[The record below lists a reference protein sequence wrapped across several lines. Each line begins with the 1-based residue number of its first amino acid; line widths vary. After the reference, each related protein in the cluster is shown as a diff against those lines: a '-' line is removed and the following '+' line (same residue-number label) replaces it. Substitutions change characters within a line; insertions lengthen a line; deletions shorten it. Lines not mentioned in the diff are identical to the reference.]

1 MRFQGKTV
9 VVTGSASGIGA
20 HTARRFAAEGAN
32 LIIADI
38 NLPAAERV
46 AASIDGSFA
55 IEVDVTS
62 RDALRSMVD
71 VATNKFGGVDILV
84 NNAMS
89 CGQARFLD
97 ATPDE
102 VRQDFAVTVIGPF
115 FASQEVIPGMIERGG
130 GIILNV
136 SSVNGISFFGNE
148 AYSAAKAGLE
158 NLTKS
163 IAIQFGADGIRCNA
177 VAPGTIATE
186 SWEDRKVEDPL
197 ILEKLA
203 RSYPLGRVG
212 TPSDVAD
219 ALLFLASDAAS
230 WITGIVLPVE
240 GGVLSGNLTVARE
253 LTGNLDMARGT
264 ISSPHEEPSNE

>member
-1 MRFQGKTV
+1 M
-9 VVTGSASGIGA
+9 VVTGSGSGIGA

-32 LIIADI
+32 VIIADI

-115 FASQEVIPGMIERGG
+115 FASQEVIPATLDHAGDHFLTCEER
-130 GIILNV
+130 
-136 SSVNGISFFGNE
+136 
-148 AYSAAKAGLE
+148 
-158 NLTKS
+158 NL
-163 IAIQFGADGIRCNA
+163 
-177 VAPGTIATE
+177 
-186 SWEDRKVEDPL
+186 
-197 ILEKLA
+197 
-203 RSYPLGRVG
+203 
-212 TPSDVAD
+212 
-219 ALLFLASDAAS
+219 LLRQR
-230 WITGIVLPVE
+230 
-240 GGVLSGNLTVARE
+240 GVLRCEGRLGE
-253 LTGNLDMARGT
+253 
-264 ISSPHEEPSNE
+264 PHEIDRYSVRRGRHSMQRCRTRNNRN